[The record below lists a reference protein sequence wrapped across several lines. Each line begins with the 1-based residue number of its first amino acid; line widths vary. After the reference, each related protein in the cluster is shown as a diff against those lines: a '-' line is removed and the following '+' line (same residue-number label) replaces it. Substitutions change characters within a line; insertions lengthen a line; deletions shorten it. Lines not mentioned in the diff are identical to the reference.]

1 MGYYASG
8 VHINNNIYS
17 VFDGI
22 NECLPGTVEFNRK
35 FVALPCGWW
44 MSQNIRE
51 MENGEA

>member
-17 VFDGI
+17 VFGKQDT
-22 NECLPGTVEFNRK
+22 LPGVQEFYDT

-44 MSQNIRE
+44 MDDIDQV
-51 MENGEA
+51 